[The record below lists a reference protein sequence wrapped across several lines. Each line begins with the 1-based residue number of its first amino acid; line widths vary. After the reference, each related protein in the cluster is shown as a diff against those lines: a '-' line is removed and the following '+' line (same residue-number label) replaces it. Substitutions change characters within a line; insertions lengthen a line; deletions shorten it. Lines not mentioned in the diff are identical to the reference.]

1 MANIKPSPQTRVLN
15 MDFQHILIRQENRV
29 GYLTLNRPEV
39 LNSFNEQMHREIAA
53 ILDLWAV
60 STEIKAIVISGS
72 GKGFCAGQDLRAR
85 NKEVISAADYDAGA
99 ALEKFYNPLVVKIS
113 NMAKP
118 VVAAVN
124 GVAAGAGANLALAC
138 DIVVAKQS
146 ATFIQSFC
154 KVGLIPD
161 AGGTWNLP
169 HLVGLARAKGLTM
182 FGDKL
187 SAQKALSWGLI
198 WEVYEDDAFDQGVI
212 ELAERLAEQP
222 SSSISLIKK
231 ALNTA
236 SQNTL
241 AEQLQL
247 ERELQRIAGQSD
259 NYKEGVAAFIEKRI
273 ANFN

>member
-1 MANIKPSPQTRVLN
+1 M
-15 MDFQHILIRQENRV
+15 
-29 GYLTLNRPEV
+29 
-39 LNSFNEQMHREIAA
+39 
-53 ILDLWAV
+53 
-60 STEIKAIVISGS
+60 
-72 GKGFCAGQDLRAR
+72 
-85 NKEVISAADYDAGA
+85 
-99 ALEKFYNPLVVKIS
+99 
-113 NMAKP
+113 
-118 VVAAVN
+118 
-124 GVAAGAGANLALAC
+124 
-138 DIVVAKQS
+138 AKQS
-146 ATFIQSFC
+146 AAFIQSFC

-212 ELAERLAEQP
+212 ELAECLAEQP

-231 ALNTA
+231 ALNIA

-247 ERELQRIAGQSD
+247 ERKLQHIAGQSD
-259 NYKEGVAAFIEKRI
+259 NYKEGVAAFIEKRK
-273 ANFN
+273 ADFT

>member
-1 MANIKPSPQTRVLN
+1 

-118 VVAAVN
+118 VMAAVN

-222 SSSISLIKK
+222 SSSISLIKR

-241 AEQLQL
+241 AEQLKL

-259 NYKEGVAAFIEKRI
+259 NYKEGVAAFIEKRK